1 MAADVTRIIGVDF
14 GTSTSVVCVKRYK
27 DGSPV
32 GDAFSSSYVTFGN
45 GQGDARAYT
54 LVRRNSDGTYTCGRE
69 AGDEAPGS
77 EVFREFK
84 MDLESP
90 DEAKRARARSLT
102 EEFFGYLYRWYDHQ
116 RSDMGDAG
124 DREKTIVS
132 FPAKWSEGTRAF
144 MAEAAKKAGFP
155 DVSVMDE
162 PSAALYATLTR
173 KMNDVSANGFLRTG
187 KPGYMLLIDMGAGT
201 TDLAVCRYTV
211 TAGSGDVIRAEQ
223 IKNELVA
230 TWPESADAP
239 TFGGREVD
247 RLLEDYLTEYMT
259 SCGLAG
265 DMARQLVCRADS
277 VKAWKEDTVSAR
289 LNDGAVVDSCGFLS
303 GYMMLLPQ
311 KRPFPAIDRAK
322 LEGMLGEKLNGF
334 KALVTGCLDRAGALE
349 PAIREQ
355 GLDLVVLTGGHSAWY
370 FTEALL
376 NGVMPGVSHPA
387 LRRVQAEKARVMRLS
402 NPQETVALGLVYSLL
417 PLRQTREKQP
427 LPSQEKLVEQAEQ
440 FFSRWAMDP
449 DHTSPWMVTQPAP
462 SVIRWWH
469 NQSKQYTISFGET
482 GLHIN
487 NLFGSSHRWQED
499 ISWQD
504 LLSGHIISDT
514 LDSLEVERGDEAPL
528 RLTYASFD
536 FVEYLHKFFV
546 KLQAALREKPTAYA
560 WDDRLYPKAKEFIRK
575 NLKPGWHVFDEP
587 DKIEVLRTR
596 VEIPADADICLAY
609 SWTVFRSNLGKDG
622 WAITDRGFYSR
633 VVFESPKFTS
643 WGTFLNNLLL
653 GRYSDVLQLDQQGHR
668 SVFLNLYGS
677 GDKKIIEVASMILR
691 LQEYLQEESL
701 ALQAKT

>member
-1 MAADVTRIIGVDF
+1 MAADVTRIIGIDF

-355 GLDLVVLTGGHSAWY
+355 GLDLVVLTGGHSTWY

-402 NPQETVALGLVYSLL
+402 NPQETVALGLVYSQL
-417 PLRQTREKQP
+417 PMRLTKEEEPKPKERLQPDEKTVKEAP
-427 LPSQEKLVEQAEQ
+427 RPKQEPIRKA
-440 FFSRWAMDP
+440 P
-449 DHTSPWMVTQPAP
+449 QPADTRKYTVTVTRKRQFLGSALKMFVAVDGGTEHRLGLSESCSF
-462 SVIRWWH
+462 SVSSGSH
-469 NQSKQYTISFGET
+469 TFACCLKNSKNARTEAIEIDVDRDMNLLTDIGGPPAFPICFQEGDKTWSTPYDQYAVRLTRKVQMLGIISKMIVTVDDDQTFELAAGDPC
-482 GLHIN
+482 
-487 NLFGSSHRWQED
+487 LFSVRAGTHTLCFSVNGSSNTARYQTDFRVDHHM
-499 ISWQD
+499 D
-504 LLSGHIISDT
+504 L
-514 LDSLEVERGDEAPL
+514 
-528 RLTYASFD
+528 
-536 FVEYLHKFFV
+536 
-546 KLQAALREKPTAYA
+546 
-560 WDDRLYPKAKEFIRK
+560 
-575 NLKPGWHVFDEP
+575 
-587 DKIEVLRTR
+587 
-596 VEIPADADICLAY
+596 
-609 SWTVFRSNLGKDG
+609 
-622 WAITDRGFYSR
+622 
-633 VVFESPKFTS
+633 VFEFAKIDQADGIKVKEGPKIV
-643 WGTFLNNLLL
+643 G
-653 GRYSDVLQLDQQGHR
+653 
-668 SVFLNLYGS
+668 
-677 GDKKIIEVASMILR
+677 I
-691 LQEYLQEESL
+691 
-701 ALQAKT
+701 AKPV